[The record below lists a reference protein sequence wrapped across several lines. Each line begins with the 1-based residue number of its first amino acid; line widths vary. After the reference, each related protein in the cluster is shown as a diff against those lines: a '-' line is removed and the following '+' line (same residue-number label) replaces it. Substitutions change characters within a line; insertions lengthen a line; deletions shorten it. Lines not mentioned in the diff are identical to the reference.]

1 METLNTSNATNQ
13 SESGSQYFR
22 KEKIVEL
29 FVLGII
35 EVLILFGNALVIT
48 AFFKGPRRIRTITNY
63 FVVNL
68 AISDLMVGVLSVP
81 FWFTTEL
88 GKCYFFYFSVKAS
101 IVIPTEMYK
110 NIREFTY

>member
-1 METLNTSNATNQ
+1 METLNISNATNK

-81 FWFTTEL
+81 FWFTIEL
-88 GKCYFFYFSVKAS
+88 GKFDFLIFPQKHLL
-101 IVIPTEMYK
+101 
-110 NIREFTY
+110 